1 LQQIAW
7 EKAGVIRDGKN
18 IETALAEFVQ
28 IREEQLP
35 QVSLRAK
42 ERIFNRE
49 WVQALELEN
58 MLQIMEM
65 VCRTSLNRT
74 ESRGSLYRKDYPDM
88 DNINWLKNQ
97 IVTKK
102 DDGMDIRSEP
112 IIVTRIEP
120 PKKIL
125 KYGKTE

>member
-1 LQQIAW
+1 
-7 EKAGVIRDGKN
+7 
-18 IETALAEFVQ
+18 
-28 IREEQLP
+28 
-35 QVSLRAK
+35 
-42 ERIFNRE
+42 
-49 WVQALELEN
+49 